1 MSSTIK
7 FEGTQK
13 SKQWGMLSNEE
24 INKVMD
30 EYDQGQLQVS
40 TTATTTTTTTTT
52 STTTRT
58 TNPKG
63 QVRTSGLFNPKSSK
77 KKKILFIMCVQI
89 KDISNLCT

>member
-30 EYDQGQLQVS
+30 EIDQGQLPVS

-58 TNPKG
+58 TNQRG

-77 KKKILFIMCVQI
+77 KK
-89 KDISNLCT
+89 

>member
-30 EYDQGQLQVS
+30 EYDQGQLPVS

-63 QVRTSGLFNPKSSK
+63 QVRTPGLFKPKSSK
-77 KKKILFIMCVQI
+77 KK
-89 KDISNLCT
+89 

>member
-58 TNPKG
+58 TNQGKF
-63 QVRTSGLFNPKSSK
+63 RTSGLFK
-77 KKKILFIMCVQI
+77 KQVEEIIEEI
-89 KDISNLCT
+89 K

>member
-40 TTATTTTTTTTT
+40 TTATTTTTT

-63 QVRTSGLFNPKSSK
+63 QVRTFGLFNPKSSK
-77 KKKILFIMCVQI
+77 KK
-89 KDISNLCT
+89 